1 MDISEIRISIVAGSS
16 LPKYRQLA
24 LGLEQLLLGGAIGAG
39 ERLPGDR
46 ELAAHLGTST
56 VTVSKALNELAGRG
70 LLRRKVGCGTFAGF
84 PGEPSCRRIGIIC
97 HEIVMPDSAYI
108 TPLLNH
114 FYGYWEERGYQVV
127 TLRGGPEDYRQLF
140 QEWKLAGMMV
150 MVPREEFFPSIGLL
164 QAAGLPV
171 VSIGFACPDLPLI
184 SFGTNHEKTAEESV
198 AYLHGLGHRRIGY
211 ISFSDSSSNVIH
223 GRGYRKGMWAAGL
236 PIHPDWELGLNRRER
251 FAEDLQALF
260 GRSEPPTAFL
270 IAEIH
275 MVIRMYNILHQIG
288 VSIPG
293 DVSIVGF
300 DDPAYLTEINPPLT
314 VFRQHLEEFSGQ
326 AARQLENQVLGRLLE
341 QINHDNINSILVR
354 RGSCRPLT
362 P

>member
-1 MDISEIRISIVAGSS
+1 MDNAALGISLVAGSS

-24 LGLEQLLLGGAIGAG
+24 LALEQLLLRGSIGPG

-70 LLRRKVGCGTFAGF
+70 LLRRKVGCGTFAEV
-84 PGEPSCRRIGIIC
+84 PGGPSSRRIGIVC
-97 HEIVMPDSAYI
+97 HEIVLPDLAYI
-108 TPLLNH
+108 TPLLNN

-127 TLRGGPEDYRQLF
+127 TLRGRPESYRQLF
-140 QEWKLAGMMV
+140 QEWQLAGMMV
-150 MVPREEFFPSIGLL
+150 LVPREEFFPAIGSL
-164 QAAGLPV
+164 QADGLPV
-171 VSIGFACPDLPLI
+171 VSIGFACPALPLI
-184 SFGTNHEKTAEESV
+184 AFGSNHEKTAEESV
-198 AYLHGLGHRRIGY
+198 AYLHALGHRRIGY
-211 ISFSDSSSNVIH
+211 ISFSDSSSNLIH

-236 PIHPDWELGLNRRER
+236 PIHPDWELGMNRREH
-251 FAEDLQALF
+251 FAEDLQALY
-260 GRSEPPTAFL
+260 GRGEPPTAFL
-270 IAEIH
+270 ISEIH

-288 VSIPG
+288 VAIPG

-326 AARQLENQVLGRLLE
+326 AARQLENQVLGRPLE
-341 QINHDNINSILVR
+341 RINHENIGSILVR
-354 RGSCRPLT
+354 RGSCRALT